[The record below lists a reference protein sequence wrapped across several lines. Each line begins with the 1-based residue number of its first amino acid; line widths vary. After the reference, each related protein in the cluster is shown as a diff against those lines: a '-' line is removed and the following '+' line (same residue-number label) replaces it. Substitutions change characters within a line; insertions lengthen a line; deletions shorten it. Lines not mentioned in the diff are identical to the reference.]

1 VSNLKSLTLSPD
13 RLGIWASMLCVVH
26 CIATPFLLSFSS
38 VFAHFLPGEERTHR
52 VLAMLI
58 AVIGAVAIVRG
69 SRIHGRW
76 RILFL
81 MAAGL
86 VCIFTGAYVG
96 DRLPSHNVEVAIT
109 LFGSCLMIASH
120 RLNHTFCRRC
130 TSCT

>member
-1 VSNLKSLTLSPD
+1 MSTLKSLTLSPD
-13 RLGIWASMLCVVH
+13 RLGIWVSMLCVVH

-52 VLAMLI
+52 TLAILI

-69 SRIHGRW
+69 FRVHGRL

-96 DRLPSHNVEVAIT
+96 DRLPSHNVEVMIT
-109 LFGSCLMIASH
+109 LLGSWLMIASH
-120 RLNHTFCRRC
+120 RLNHTFCGQC
-130 TSCT
+130 TTCR

>member
-1 VSNLKSLTLSPD
+1 MSTWKSLTLSPD
-13 RLGIWASMLCVVH
+13 RLGIWASALCMVH

-52 VLAMLI
+52 TLAMLI
-58 AVIGAVAIVRG
+58 AMIGAVAIVRG
-69 SRIHGRW
+69 FRVHGRM

-86 VCIFTGAYVG
+86 LCIFTGAYLG
-96 DRLPSHNVEVAIT
+96 DRLPSHNVEVLIT
-109 LFGSCLMIASH
+109 LCGSCLMIASH
-120 RLNHTFCRRC
+120 RLNHTFCREC

>member
-1 VSNLKSLTLSPD
+1 VSTLNSLTLSPD
-13 RLGIWASMLCVVH
+13 KLGIWASVFCVVH

-38 VFAHFLPGEERTHR
+38 VFAHFVPGEERTHR
-52 VLAMLI
+52 ALAMLI

-69 SRIHGRW
+69 FRVHGRL

-86 VCIFTGAYVG
+86 VCIFTGAYAG
-96 DRLPSHNVEVAIT
+96 DRLPSHSVEVMIT
-109 LFGSCLMIASH
+109 LCGSCLMIASH